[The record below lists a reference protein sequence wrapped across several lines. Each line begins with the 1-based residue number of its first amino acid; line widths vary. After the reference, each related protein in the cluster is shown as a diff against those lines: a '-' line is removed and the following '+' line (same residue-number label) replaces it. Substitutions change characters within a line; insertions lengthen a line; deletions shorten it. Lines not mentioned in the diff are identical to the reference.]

1 MDQYSYFQIPADELG
16 KDSKIKIQK
25 LGDSGEVFYEIA
37 MEMIG
42 EITRNNQAGKHT
54 VFICP
59 VGPVGQ
65 YPIFVRLINTQRIS
79 LKNVWFINMD
89 EYLDDNDKWISKD
102 HRLSFRGFM
111 DRNVYSKIDSDLVM
125 PEEQRIFPDPDQPGL
140 VPELIEKLGGVDIT
154 FGGIGINGHIAFNE
168 AQPELTP
175 DEFAQLSTRVLDIS
189 RETITINAVGD
200 LNGAIEAMPKRC
212 VTIGMKEILGARKI
226 RLYCFREWHRS
237 VVRQAAYGEVTAGFP
252 ATLVQ
257 RHPDALLTI
266 NHVAA
271 QKAF

>member
-1 MDQYSYFQIPADELG
+1 MDQYSYFHIPADELG
-16 KDSKIKIQK
+16 KDSKIKISK

-89 EYLDDNDKWISKD
+89 EYLDDHSKWISKD
-102 HRLSFRGFM
+102 HQLSFRGFM
-111 DRNVYSKIDSDLVM
+111 DRNVYSKIDSSLVM
-125 PEEQRIFPDPDQPGL
+125 PESQRIFPDPDNTGL
-140 VPELIEKLGGVDIT
+140 IAELIEKLGGVDIA

-168 AQPELTP
+168 PEPELTP
-175 DEFAQLSTRVLDIS
+175 DEFAQLSTRVLDIAW
-189 RETITINAVGD
+189 ETRTINAVGD

-226 RLYCFREWHRS
+226 RLYCFREWHRA
-237 VVRQAAYGEVTAGFP
+237 VVRQAAYGEVSAAFP

-257 RHPDALLTI
+257 RHPDALLTMNNI
-266 NHVAA
+266 AS